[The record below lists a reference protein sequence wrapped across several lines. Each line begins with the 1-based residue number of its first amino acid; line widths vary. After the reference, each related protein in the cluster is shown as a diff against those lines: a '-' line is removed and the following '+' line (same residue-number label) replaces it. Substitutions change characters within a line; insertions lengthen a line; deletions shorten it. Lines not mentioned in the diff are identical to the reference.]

1 MAPHPPFKQSAI
13 TPLPLPLPSTQFSS
27 PENMFH
33 PSKEHPKSFVS
44 LSDHLTSSHGDHAMS
59 HDSKVQNTARN
70 HANYNTMG
78 GGVVDDGIPSP
89 PLWKTSPRRE
99 MNIDYRCLSPSSRA
113 QAIARGQRELMEMVS
128 KMPESC
134 YELTLKDLVEHQQQ
148 LALVDEPKQE
158 SFAEGRGS
166 NSIEDHKYKKERQN
180 SQKQQINRSGSL
192 DNGGFLLKMVF
203 PVSLGSKKKKMV
215 MKKKKNDCNTSNN
228 YKVSSKPTVADVSGK
243 TVDKDWWKKRS
254 GSSESD
260 GGGSTI
266 NSGST
271 KSSRSSSIN
280 SSGSCRSISSTSR
293 RYRREGCLAFIFS
306 RKTKASRKNVFAC
319 HSLIHGY
326 ARNGDARKAVEGFKE
341 SGSFGDAFLLA
352 AVIGA
357 CVDLGAIEYG
367 KQIHAHMVVGGIEFD
382 LVLCTV

>member
-13 TPLPLPLPSTQFSS
+13 TPLPLTQFSS
-27 PENMFH
+27 PKNMFD

-44 LSDHLTSSHGDHAMS
+44 LSDHLTLTHGFDSYDVHAMS
-59 HDSKVQNTARN
+59 YDSKVQKTARN
-70 HANYNTMG
+70 SANYNTMG
-78 GGVVDDGIPSP
+78 GAVVDDESGIST
-89 PLWKTSPRRE
+89 PLWKTSPPRE
-99 MNIDYRCLSPSSRA
+99 TNIGYRCLSPSSRA

-148 LALVDEPKQE
+148 LAVVEEPKQD

-215 MKKKKNDCNTSNN
+215 KKKNDCNTSNN
-228 YKVSSKPTVADVSGK
+228 SKVSPKPTVADVSGK

-271 KSSRSSSIN
+271 KSSRSSS
-280 SSGSCRSISSTSR
+280 SGSGGSNSCRSLSSTSR
-293 RYRREGCLAFIFS
+293 RYRRKGCLAFIFY
-306 RKTKASRKNVFAC
+306 RKTKASR
-319 HSLIHGY
+319 
-326 ARNGDARKAVEGFKE
+326 
-341 SGSFGDAFLLA
+341 
-352 AVIGA
+352 
-357 CVDLGAIEYG
+357 
-367 KQIHAHMVVGGIEFD
+367 
-382 LVLCTV
+382 